1 MNRRSETTFEHQA
14 CIYGSDGQFRE
25 MALPFLEAG
34 LSNGEP
40 VLAVTTPANLEL
52 ISSAL
57 GARSGEV
64 DYAESAFF
72 GRRPQQRV
80 AAFHRYWRRHA
91 DESEGDGTRV
101 RVLAEPVWAGRSARE
116 VAAWTR
122 MESALNVALAGTS
135 VFMICPY
142 DTRATAPEIVAA
154 ARRTHPVLA
163 DGPHASP
170 SPDYADPAGFA
181 GEWEAGPLPEPPVGA
196 QVFEF
201 DGDLRG
207 LRRFITSRAA
217 AHGLAGERVGLL
229 VQAAGEVGTFL
240 KNQAPGSAA
249 VRTWEHADAVV
260 CDFRQPGGSLSDPF
274 LGLRPAELDPRP
286 GDGLW
291 LSGQICDWIDI
302 RSDADGPTIRLQVP
316 GRRNA
321 EAAEQGIR
329 YPA

>member
-1 MNRRSETTFEHQA
+1 MSETTFEHQA
-14 CIYGSDGQFRE
+14 CIYGSDRQFLA
-25 MALPFLEAG
+25 MALPFFESG

-57 GARSGEV
+57 GDRGEV

-72 GRRPQQRV
+72 GRRPPQRM

-91 DESEGDGTRV
+91 GADNGTQV

-142 DTRATAPEIVAA
+142 DTRVTAPEIVAA
-154 ARRTHPVLA
+154 ARRTHPALA
-163 DGPHASP
+163 DGPHAST
-170 SPDYADPAGFA
+170 SPDYADPTAFA
-181 GEWEAGPLPEPPVGA
+181 DEWDTGPLPDPPASAV
-196 QVFEF
+196 VFEF

-217 AHGLAGERVGLL
+217 AHGLTGERVGLL

-240 KNQAPGSAA
+240 KNRSPASAA

-260 CDFRQPGGSLSDPF
+260 CDFRQPGGSVGDPF

-291 LSGQICDWIDI
+291 LTGQICDWIDI
-302 RSDADGPTIRLQVP
+302 RSGADGPTIRLQVP

>member
-1 MNRRSETTFEHQA
+1 MSEPTFEHQA
-14 CIYGSDGQFRE
+14 GIYGSDRQFLD
-25 MALPFLEAG
+25 MATPFLEGG

-57 GARSGEV
+57 GPRGSDV

-72 GRRPQQRV
+72 GRRPPQRV
-80 AAFHRYWRRHA
+80 AAFHRYWKRHA
-91 DESEGDGTRV
+91 DRIDGNQV
-101 RVLAEPVWAGRSARE
+101 RILAEPGWAGRSARE
-116 VAAWTR
+116 VAAWIR

-142 DTRATAPEIVAA
+142 DDRSTPPDIVAA
-154 ARRTHPVLA
+154 ARRTHPALA
-163 DGPHASP
+163 EGPRSGP
-170 SPDYADPAGFA
+170 SPDYADPAIFA
-181 GEWEAGPLPEPPVGA
+181 GEWETGPLPDAPAGA
-196 QVFEF
+196 AWFEF

-207 LRRFITSRAA
+207 LRKFITSRAA
-217 AHGLAGERVGLL
+217 AHGLAGERAGLL

-249 VRTWEHADAVV
+249 VRTWEHAGAIV
-260 CDFRQPGGSLSDPF
+260 CDFRQLGGSVDDPF

-291 LSGQICDWIDI
+291 LTSQICDWIDI
-302 RSDADGPTIRLQVP
+302 RSDPGGPTIRLQVP
-316 GRRNA
+316 GRHNA
-321 EAAEQGIR
+321 ETAQQGLR
-329 YPA
+329 LPA